1 MTLDILLVLAVTI
14 SAIALSATEKLR
26 MDVAAI
32 LLLTTL
38 TVLGLVDPSQAVSGF
53 SNQATIT
60 VAAMF
65 VLAAGLRSS
74 GALSGFGRLLGRIRS
89 PTLFLLVLFA
99 ALSVTSAFVNN
110 TAIVAVFMPIVLA
123 ASTRIGLP
131 ASKALIPMSYVTQMA
146 GVCTL
151 VGTSSNLL
159 VDAIARDLGHPGFGM
174 FEFTALGTV
183 CLAAGCLYL
192 LTLGRWLLPDTRQPE
207 LDEEFEPGKYITEL
221 RVMPQSSLAGT
232 SVEEARLAAR
242 FDVFVLEL
250 LRDGKKLWSPRSQ
263 TLQPGDILLARGD
276 WARLDALRRE
286 TGLEIEAEFK
296 FKDRHLRKDAN
307 LVLTEV
313 MIAPNS
319 RLEGLDME
327 TLDRLWR
334 HSVTVLAIQRRGQ
347 VLREKI
353 KDVTFAVG
361 DILLMIAP
369 DNEMPVLRRDKNV
382 IVLSRREAG
391 KPPGWRAGFALVTM
405 TLVIGISAIGWLPI
419 ALTSML
425 GAAAMVVAG
434 CLSGEEAYDAIDWR
448 IIILLA
454 GLLPLGVAMSE
465 TGAADFTVRSLI
477 GLVQPHGPWVVLA
490 ALYLAALLL
499 TEMMS
504 HAAAAVILTPISMS
518 TAHLMGV
525 DATPFLIAVTFA
537 AGTSFTTPV
546 GYQTNT
552 MVYNAGGYRF
562 IDFVKVGLPLNLIF
576 WVIGIVMIPR
586 LWPF

>member
-1 MTLDILLVLAVTI
+1 MTLDIVLVLAVAI
-14 SAIALSATEKLR
+14 SAILLFATEKLR
-26 MDVAAI
+26 MDVVAI

-38 TVLGLVDPSQAVSGF
+38 TVLGLISPKQAVSGF

-65 VLAAGLRSS
+65 VLAAGLRGS
-74 GALSGFGRLLGRIRS
+74 GALAGLGRLLGRIRS
-89 PTLFLLVLFA
+89 PTLFLLLLFA
-99 ALSVTSAFVNN
+99 VLSLTSAFVNN

-123 ASTRIGLP
+123 ASARIGLP

-159 VDAIARDLGHPGFGM
+159 VDAIARDLGHPGFSM
-174 FEFTALGTV
+174 FEFTALGAV
-183 CLAAGCLYL
+183 CLGTGCLYL
-192 LTLGRWLLPDTRQPE
+192 LTLGRWLLPSTHQAE
-207 LDEEFEPGKYITEL
+207 VNEEFEPGKYITEL
-221 RVMPQSSLAGT
+221 RVMASSPLAGA
-232 SVEEARLAAR
+232 SVEGARLAAR

-250 LRDGKKLWSPRSQ
+250 LRDGKKVWSPRSQ
-263 TLQPGDILLARGD
+263 ILQPGDILLARGD

-286 TGLEIEAEFK
+286 MGLEIEAEFK
-296 FKDRHLRKDAN
+296 FKDRHLRKDVN
-307 LVLTEV
+307 LILTEV

-327 TLDRLWR
+327 TLDRIWR

-353 KDVTFAVG
+353 KDVSFAVG

-369 DNEMPVLRRDKNV
+369 ENEMPMLRRDKNV

-391 KPPGWRAGFALVTM
+391 KAPGWRASFALVTM
-405 TLVIGISAIGWLPI
+405 ALVIGVSAIGWLPI

-454 GLLPLGVAMSE
+454 GLLPLGVAMSQ
-465 TGAADFTVRSLI
+465 TGAAEFTVRSLI
-477 GLVQPHGPWVVLA
+477 GLVEPFGPWVVLA
-490 ALYLAALLL
+490 ALYLVALLL
-499 TEMMS
+499 TEVMS
-504 HAAAAVILTPISMS
+504 HAAAAVILTPIGMS

-525 DATPFLIAVTFA
+525 DATPFLIAITFA
-537 AGTSFTTPV
+537 AGTSFATPV

-562 IDFVKVGLPLNLIF
+562 VDFVKVGLPLNLIF

>member
-14 SAIALSATEKLR
+14 SAIALFATEKLR
-26 MDVAAI
+26 MDVVAI

-391 KPPGWRAGFALVTM
+391 KPPGWRASFALVTM
-405 TLVIGISAIGWLPI
+405 ALVIGISAIGWLPI

-434 CLSGEEAYDAIDWR
+434 CLSGEEAYEAIDWR

-465 TGAADFTVRSLI
+465 TGAAEFSVRNLI
-477 GLVQPHGPWVVLA
+477 GLVQPYGPWVVLA

-504 HAAAAVILTPISMS
+504 HAAAAVLLTPISMS
-518 TAHLMGV
+518 TAQLMGV
-525 DATPFLIAVTFA
+525 DATPFLIAITFA

-576 WVIGIVMIPR
+576 WLIGIVMIPK